1 VVLDVQRPFR
11 RLVSGLLPNGLAGV
25 AEIVAR
31 GEPLPAFRPALP
43 FAQSAAGVRHP
54 ASDHPSATPY
64 LRAEAQSLTNWKER
78 LEPARRRR
86 IGLTWSGG
94 PTPRHRSMK
103 LKELLPLLDLEFDAT
118 PVSLQKEVHPK
129 TCRY

>member
-1 VVLDVQRPFR
+1 VSRC
-11 RLVSGLLPNGLAGV
+11 RLFDLHCPLLSLPLAFGT
-25 AEIVAR
+25 R
-31 GEPLPAFRPALP
+31 LPTI
-43 FAQSAAGVRHP
+43 
-54 ASDHPSATPY
+54 PSATPY

-94 PTPRHRSMK
+94 PKPRHRSMK

>member
-1 VVLDVQRPFR
+1 
-11 RLVSGLLPNGLAGV
+11 
-25 AEIVAR
+25 
-31 GEPLPAFRPALP
+31 
-43 FAQSAAGVRHP
+43 
-54 ASDHPSATPY
+54 

-118 PVSLQKEVHPK
+118 LVSLQKEAPSEDAPTLRNQRKLLHFGDELKDFSETAGQPAAGEL
-129 TCRY
+129 TSALPGISGR